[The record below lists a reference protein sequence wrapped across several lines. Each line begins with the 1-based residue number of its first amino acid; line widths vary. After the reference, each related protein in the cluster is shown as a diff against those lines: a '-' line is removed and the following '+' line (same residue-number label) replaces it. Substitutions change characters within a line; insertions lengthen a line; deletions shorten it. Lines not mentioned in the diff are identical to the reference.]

1 MSGLGNLLQSL
12 GSGGFDGDRE
22 PGYQAKGS
30 SARRLNGV
38 CLLMIGAALLALLGA
53 DLQIYTVD
61 PWQELSRIALGVLQ
75 PGWDDLPTLLQAL
88 AHTVAFAVL
97 AVALAVP
104 LGLLLAMSFHWL
116 PVRVLCAAVRSVHEL
131 FWGLIFMQLFGLSA
145 TTGLLAIL
153 VPFTGVFAKVFA
165 EIFDQQS
172 PEPAQTMPPSIGALK
187 RYTYT
192 LIPQSWPALLS
203 YTRYR
208 FECALRSSAILG
220 FIGLPTLGFHLET
233 AFKQGQYSE
242 AGALLWVFLLLIAT
256 IRFWLRPRLLPVYL
270 LMAICLLPETVGFS
284 NGGSLWRFVS
294 VDIWPSALRQ
304 GDWGALLDW
313 LQMML
318 GKQVWPGLVQTLLLT
333 QIAVVL
339 SGVVVLIC
347 YPFASWALAG
357 PVMRWPG
364 RFLLLVL
371 RSTPEMVMAY
381 VLLLLCGPSGL
392 PVVLALGLHNGGLIA
407 FLVANASDAEH
418 RSPLNRP
425 DDPTGLKRYAYVETP
440 RRFPAMLAFL
450 FYRWEVILR
459 ESAIMGIL
467 GVATLGFYI
476 DSAFEEIRYDR
487 AFLLIVVTALL
498 NILVDSLSR
507 RLRRLAHA
515 DPDIGKPTR
524 NISINCR

>member
-1 MSGLGNLLQSL
+1 MRTLAQLLQGLGAT
-12 GSGGFDGDRE
+12 GSSDNEPPTNRNDR
-22 PGYQAKGS
+22 GRGS
-30 SARRLNGV
+30 SARRLTGI
-38 CLLMIGAALLALLGA
+38 CLLMVGAALLSLFGT
-53 DLQIYTVD
+53 DLQVYTVD
-61 PWQELSRIALGVLQ
+61 PWQELSRIAMGLVQ
-75 PGWDDLPTLLQAL
+75 PSWDDIPSLLRAL
-88 AHTVAFAVL
+88 AHTISFALL
-97 AVALAVP
+97 AVALAAP
-104 LGLLLAMSFHWL
+104 LGLLLAMVFHWL
-116 PVRVLCAAVRSVHEL
+116 PVRLLCAAVRSVHEL
-131 FWGLIFMQLFGLSA
+131 FWGLIFMQIFGLSA

-165 EIFDQQS
+165 EIFDQQAPQPS
-172 PEPAQTMPPSIGALK
+172 QTLPSAAGALK
-187 RYTYT
+187 RYAYT

-242 AGALLWVFLLLIAT
+242 AGALLWVFLLLIAG
-256 IRFWLRPRLLPVYL
+256 IRFWLRPRLLPFYL
-270 LMAICLLPETVGFS
+270 IAAIWLLPETVGFS
-284 NGGSLWRFVS
+284 SGGSLWRFIS
-294 VDIWPSALRQ
+294 VDIWPEALRQ
-304 GDWGALLDW
+304 GNWTGLLDW
-313 LQMML
+313 GRMMFS
-318 GKQVWPGLVQTLLLT
+318 GQVWPGVVQTLLLT

-339 SGVVVLIC
+339 SGVVVLAA
-347 YPFASWALAG
+347 YPLASRSLAG

-371 RSTPEMVMAY
+371 RSTPEMVLAY

-407 FLVANASDAEH
+407 FLVANASDAEQKT
-418 RSPLNRP
+418 PLARP
-425 DDPTGLKRYAYVETP
+425 DDPRGFKRYAYLETP

-487 AFLLIVVTALL
+487 AFLLIIVTALL
-498 NILVDSLSR
+498 NILVDTLSR
-507 RLRRLAHA
+507 RLRRH
-515 DPDIGKPTR
+515 IHTG
-524 NISINCR
+524 